1 MNEKIDLKPLISSR
15 EIGERIRRRRRGL
28 HISQEQLAEMLDVSF
43 QQVQRYECGINRLN
57 VEKIQ
62 VIARLL
68 SIPVAE
74 LLDAQTDQEV
84 PVLQDAHAT
93 WIAADE
99 QELVRRFRQITKKDR
114 NTILEV
120 VRLATR
126 KTD

>member
-1 MNEKIDLKPLISSR
+1 
-15 EIGERIRRRRRGL
+15 
-28 HISQEQLAEMLDVSF
+28 MLDVSF

-74 LLDAQTDQEV
+74 LLDAQTGQEV
-84 PVLQDAHAT
+84 PVVQDPHVT
-93 WIAADE
+93 WGADDE

-126 KTD
+126 KSD